1 MLTKNKKRKKHRL
14 KARLRLYSMKN
25 LRKRSN
31 NRATFFLYQTL
42 TVFVILVL
50 IVQAVRGRYENCF
63 TCALTLILF
72 LVPNF
77 VESRLKITLPQ
88 TLEVIII
95 LFIFSAEILGE
106 ISAFYIKFPWW
117 DAMLHTLNGFLM
129 AAIGFSMV
137 DILNKNDR
145 FKFKLSPVFMAI
157 VSFCFS
163 MTVGVLWEFFEFF
176 MDIVFSTDMQK
187 DIVLGSISSVDLNL
201 NRLNVPVIVDGIENI
216 IATGQN
222 LMIDGCMVDGGEY
235 DLALGGYLDIGLID
249 TMGDLIVNF
258 IGAVI
263 FSVLGYF
270 YIKSRGKGVLVEKFI
285 PKLKEKQGEEP
296 HIKSDN

>member
-1 MLTKNKKRKKHRL
+1 MSSKNKKRRKLRF

-25 LRKRSN
+25 FCKQSN
-31 NRATFFLYQTL
+31 NRATFFIYQTL
-42 TVFVILVL
+42 TVLVILVL
-50 IVQAVRGRYENCF
+50 IAQAARGRYENCF
-63 TCALTLILF
+63 TCGLTLVLF
-72 LVPNF
+72 LIPNF

-88 TLEVIII
+88 TLEIIII

-106 ISAFYIKFPWW
+106 ISAFYIKFRWW
-117 DAMLHTLNGFLM
+117 DAMLHTMNGFLM

-145 FKFKLSPVFMAI
+145 FKFRLSPVFMAI

-176 MDIVFSTDMQK
+176 MDFVFSTDMQK
-187 DIVLGSISSVDLNL
+187 DIILSNIASVDLNL
-201 NRLNVPVIVDGIENI
+201 NQINVPVIVEGIENI
-216 IATGQN
+216 VVSGKG
-222 LMIDGCMVDGGEY
+222 LCIDGSAVSDGAY
-235 DLALGGYLDIGLID
+235 SLDLGGYLDIGLID

-263 FSVLGYF
+263 FSILGYF
-270 YIKSRGKGVLVEKFI
+270 YIKSRGKGVLVENFT
-285 PKLKEKQGEEP
+285 PKLKHEDINNPSKNP
-296 HIKSDN
+296 AD